1 MNYALVITAYPVTL
15 AFYHKI
21 VKKSRC
27 CNRNRGS
34 ELATESTQP
43 HAHCDLNAEVAALSE
58 DAKHSAF
65 EDHTTNET
73 GEKLECDISYDMIE
87 PSTPSAALTALTDNS
102 YAGIEPTTPNPL
114 TEKVAD
120 HTLYNDDHSE
130 AVEACPADSGVAVQ
144 LCAVDDDDD
153 HDEAVLLCS
162 VDDDK
167 AVQPRSADS
176 GVAVQRDD
184 DEAVQLS
191 LAEVELQEDL
201 SMVN

>member
-1 MNYALVITAYPVTL
+1 MNYALVITAYPITL

-27 CNRNRGS
+27 CNRNKGS

-43 HAHCDLNAEVAALSE
+43 HADLNSEVAALSE
-58 DAKHSAF
+58 DAKHSTF
-65 EDHTTNET
+65 EDHTTIET

-87 PSTPSAALTALTDNS
+87 PSTPSAALNALTDNS

-114 TEKVAD
+114 TQKAAD
-120 HTLYNDDHSE
+120 HTLYNNDHDE
-130 AVEACPADSGVAVQ
+130 AVQPCSADSGAALQ
-144 LCAVDDDDD
+144 LCAADDDDD

-162 VDDDK
+162 VDDDE
-167 AVQPRSADS
+167 
-176 GVAVQRDD
+176 AVQRDG
-184 DEAVQLS
+184 DEAAQLS

-201 SMVN
+201 PMVN